1 MTVADIPQLIERA
14 RAHLD
19 VEDFEAARS
28 DYEAVLARDKD
39 MTEALIGLGDS
50 CFGLGEYDISEHAYR
65 AALEAAPSDPD
76 ALFGLAA
83 VLRVTEYYEEAVSFM
98 SGVSTRN
105 RANRGILGAGILT
118 RNVR

>member
-39 MTEALIGLGDS
+39 MTEALIGQGDS
-50 CFGLGEYDISEHAYR
+50 CLGSANMTYQSMPIE
-65 AALEAAPSDPD
+65 
-76 ALFGLAA
+76 
-83 VLRVTEYYEEAVSFM
+83 LRLKPRRQIQMPCLVWRLCCE
-98 SGVSTRN
+98 
-105 RANRGILGAGILT
+105 
-118 RNVR
+118 